1 MSKLTAPPTAGHFFV
16 SDSSEDSAT
25 VCILDDKPGM
35 VERLQDSLRCL
46 GYSCIGTSDPEY
58 TLELTEPGRV
68 RVMMSDIKMPGMHGL
83 QFVERS
89 HLEDIGDLGCRF
101 SLRPAVHPGSVIAV
115 MSLGQNGETLIDE
128 FPRLFVVIWIK
139 RKGKRMTVGARSL
152 RADELSDGDPQ
163 TRFSTG
169 KLLAK

>member
-1 MSKLTAPPTAGHFFV
+1 M
-16 SDSSEDSAT
+16 T
-25 VCILDDKPGM
+25 VYMLEDKPGM

-46 GYSCIGTSDPEY
+46 SYSSIGTSDPEY
-58 TLELTEPGRV
+58 TLEMTEPGRV
-68 RVMMSDIKMPGMHGL
+68 RVVTADIKIPGMYGL
-83 QFVERS
+83 RFVERS
-89 HLEDIGDLGCRF
+89 HLGDIGDLGCRF

-115 MSLGQNGETLIDE
+115 MSLGQNGEILIDE
-128 FPRLFVVIWIK
+128 FPPLLVDIWIK
-139 RKGKRMTVGARSL
+139 RKRKRMTVGARSL